1 MTISNGAILS
11 FLQVFI
17 RHGISVVTLV
27 ILSFYLFTT
36 DVNNEE
42 GILDQV
48 KDFTALVIIV
58 DIDNMLVGYTD
69 TKKDELELKC
79 FDMKLKDKFRRHYDY
94 TMKLQEN
101 SCIWATY
108 RTLKKLMKIFS
119 NLAYFILFLI
129 YLIMIQEQA
138 FYFDYEEAYSLQEF
152 ACNVTH

>member
-1 MTISNGAILS
+1 
-11 FLQVFI
+11 VFI

-129 YLIMIQEQA
+129 YLIMI
-138 FYFDYEEAYSLQEF
+138 
-152 ACNVTH
+152 